1 VKLVAYPLA
10 VLVGLL
16 GIVFIAG
23 SQGVALRIVVGVIFL
38 LAAGA
43 IVWLVRHQ
51 TPQVTTTVVQK
62 IDLSGDVKLEN
73 LTCRNCGGT
82 LSEKSLEVR
91 AGAVFVHCEYC
102 GTAYQLEED
111 VKW

>member
-1 VKLVAYPLA
+1 MKLIAYPLA
-10 VLVGLL
+10 ALIGLL

-23 SQGVALRIVVGVIFL
+23 SQGMVLRIVVGVILL

-43 IVWLVRHQ
+43 IVWMAKMRPAQ
-51 TPQVTTTVVQK
+51 TTTTVVQK
-62 IDLSGDVKLEN
+62 LDLSGDVKLQD
-73 LTCRNCGGT
+73 LTCRACGGS

-102 GTAYQLEED
+102 GASYQLEED
-111 VKW
+111 PKW